1 MYSGGNNRRFEPTVS
16 LTLKDGPTSSSS
28 CAQWFRKYRKYILVS
43 LVTGMILFLSLTL
56 GLTLTNAT
64 IITSNTPKITTT
76 TMSNTNTVTPTTMPS
91 NTATTTTSTTATT
104 KTTITPGR
112 KRTKFRIQSFP
123 HWWIF
128 LVPGVLI
135 TGGRPSSSVGVK
147 VEAFNVHT
155 KNSCHLAD
163 LPDVTYSHSLCGRL
177 LCGGRADSSFRP
189 SCLML
194 NPLTGDFTPT
204 SVRLQRGRYEHLC
217 WDVEGENG
225 PTLIIGG
232 YNGPRSSEF
241 VSSDSS
247 SSSISFT
254 LTYDTR

>member
-1 MYSGGNNRRFEPTVS
+1 MLLISLNVNRQSYSFNFNNNPDWSSPSSGQRRVWLLYVRGEEGDILQCCKAAELNRQLRLQLIQLTVIKNIMYSGGNNRRFEPTVS

-112 KRTKFRIQSFP
+112 KRTKFRI
-123 HWWIF
+123 
-128 LVPGVLI
+128 
-135 TGGRPSSSVGVK
+135 
-147 VEAFNVHT
+147 
-155 KNSCHLAD
+155 
-163 LPDVTYSHSLCGRL
+163 
-177 LCGGRADSSFRP
+177 
-189 SCLML
+189 
-194 NPLTGDFTPT
+194 
-204 SVRLQRGRYEHLC
+204 
-217 WDVEGENG
+217 
-225 PTLIIGG
+225 
-232 YNGPRSSEF
+232 
-241 VSSDSS
+241 
-247 SSSISFT
+247 
-254 LTYDTR
+254 